1 MYFKYIQKLRVI
13 NQTYE
18 IFRGVVLQL
27 NNNFNFPFQIDCL
40 AVYDN
45 DNIAVD
51 DPDETN
57 TAINMYE
64 TLLSEGHDARLLRF
78 SPSDDETIP
87 GGHTD
92 PKNNAFWHVGCL
104 GITAQ
109 CSEVLITS

>member
-1 MYFKYIQKLRVI
+1 
-13 NQTYE
+13 
-18 IFRGVVLQL
+18 
-27 NNNFNFPFQIDCL
+27 
-40 AVYDN
+40 
-45 DNIAVD
+45 
-51 DPDETN
+51 
-57 TAINMYE
+57 MYE